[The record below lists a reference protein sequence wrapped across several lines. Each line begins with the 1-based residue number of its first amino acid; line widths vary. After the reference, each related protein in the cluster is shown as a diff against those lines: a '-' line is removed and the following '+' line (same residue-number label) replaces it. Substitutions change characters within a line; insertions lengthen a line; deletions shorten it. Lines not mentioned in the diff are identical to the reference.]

1 MKRLLRVV
9 ATVIVFGLGVYLT
22 SSSLPVASA
31 ESSGSM
37 FEPDEWRIGI
47 NVENRLVELGNAHVG
62 ETKVAGQTV
71 SVYTDYH
78 LGYRLDL
85 SSPDS
90 RMLGQ
95 THHSEIRSMKSYEV
109 GKDEIDID
117 TWAFKTSDDGGWSGL
132 NGASKGMEIARDEG
146 IFPINRDIEIN
157 YGVRT
162 GISTMADDY
171 KVELNYTLTAL
182 PPKTAVVKSITP
194 NKIQIDGDRVIK
206 AEGFGLTSGENN
218 MVTLGVDFNDNER
231 IDDNEKCALVG
242 SADGFRGEY
251 LVPELPDK
259 TNKGG
264 KYRLLIHD
272 ELGDDRDY
280 DSGHEITYYYQ
291 PTIEVKGS
299 HTPIKIKSS
308 IGVVDVVSAD
318 LSAAILTDDGEI
330 YTVGDMPLYYDD
342 ALAFERTPKPTLV
355 DLPDIHIVD
364 HPTSLAGYGNSYLLT
379 TVQGSVYGWGDNSGG
394 QLGEM
399 TDKTFVSK
407 PRLHPFFFDG
417 RQNVTKRIDSLAMG
431 NGFVAA
437 VARNGADSLLYS
449 WGRNDRGQGGWNSRE
464 IVASP
469 TPKSVVENTS
479 YAYSDDEYYVQV
491 DIGEDYLI
499 GLTNHGRVFTWGW
512 HGKENEGDLGD
523 GRLGF
528 TTTDYAVRVHEI
540 TNKDSKNYLRDV
552 YKDASNP
559 IVNVAAGRNF
569 GLALTQG
576 GDLYRWGDS
585 VCKNVNNLAC
595 DITDEID
602 LTDGEVIIGA
612 EADGDQAV
620 AWTSYGN
627 VYNVADTSFVK
638 ILTMA
643 NIEGVDL
650 GETSY
655 LWTGDGR
662 LYQWNGLD
670 TELTDITS
678 ELTNPAYVLK
688 VEGRHLNIAN
698 IWFDGNGDK
707 INNDAPVTKNCLSD
721 SECYLYLSTIE
732 INNSGSYYLYAETLF
747 GGKDSALVKVSKPT
761 ARSVVPDLT
770 KPTITPLVDKNMV
783 EEDEKSGDDLA
794 NTEEVKPSDTDKAN
808 DGDKVEDASE
818 NEVPE
823 TDVEITNDVTNKATK
838 PVDSGLG
845 ENNHPVDDAVD
856 DDSPLLADDGST
868 VELINNGAES
878 VLDSTSSVDIDNDT

>member
-1 MKRLLRVV
+1 MKRLLRIV

-47 NVENRLVELGNAHVG
+47 NVQNRNVNLGGAHIG
-62 ETKVAGQTV
+62 ETKVSGQTV
-71 SVYTDYH
+71 SIYTDYH

-85 SSPDS
+85 SSPDG
-90 RMLGQ
+90 RMIGSKY
-95 THHSEIRSMKSYEV
+95 HSEIQPMKNQKT
-109 GKDEIDID
+109 GKNGIEID
-117 TWAFKTSDDGGWSGL
+117 TWAFQIPNVSGWFGLGETSERVEL
-132 NGASKGMEIARDEG
+132 VKNEG
-146 IFPINRDIEIN
+146 IFPASRDIEIN
-157 YGVRT
+157 YGTKVSA
-162 GISTMADDY
+162 STVADDY
-171 KVELNYTLTAL
+171 KVKLNYTLTAL
-182 PPKTAVVKSITP
+182 PPRTAVIKSITP
-194 NKIQIDGDRVIK
+194 SRVQIDGDRVVDVD
-206 AEGFGLTSGENN
+206 GFGLTSGDNN
-218 MVTLGVDFNDNER
+218 AVTLGVDFNSNGQ
-231 IDDNEKCALVG
+231 IDDNEGCLLIG
-242 SADGFRGEY
+242 NADGFSGKYLMPKYPDETSWGGE
-251 LVPELPDK
+251 
-259 TNKGG
+259 
-264 KYRLLIHD
+264 YRLLIHD
-272 ELGDDRDY
+272 MLGDDNDY
-280 DSGHEITYYYQ
+280 DSGHEVVYYYQ
-291 PTIEVKGS
+291 PRIEIMGS
-299 HTPIKIKSS
+299 HTPIKVKSS
-308 IGVVDVVSAD
+308 VDIIDVVSTD

-364 HPTSLAGYGNSYLLT
+364 HPISLAGYGNSYLLT

-431 NGFVAA
+431 DGFVTA

-464 IVASP
+464 MLASS

-595 DITDEID
+595 DIADEID

-620 AWTSYGN
+620 VWTSYGN

-638 ILTMA
+638 ILMMA
-643 NIEGVDL
+643 NIEGVNL

-678 ELTNPAYVLK
+678 ELTNPTYVLK

-707 INNDAPVTKNCLSD
+707 INNDAPVAKNCLSD

-747 GGKDSALVKVSKPT
+747 GGKDSALVEVSKPT

-818 NEVPE
+818 DEVPE

-868 VELINNGAES
+868 VELIDNGAES
-878 VLDSTSSVDIDNDT
+878 VFDSTSSVDIDNDT

>member
-1 MKRLLRVV
+1 MKRLLRIV
-9 ATVIVFGLGVYLT
+9 ATVIVFGLGAYLT

-37 FEPDEWRIGI
+37 FEPDEWQIGI
-47 NVENRLVELGNAHVG
+47 NVQNRNVNLGGAHIG
-62 ETKVAGQTV
+62 ETKVSGQTV
-71 SVYTDYH
+71 SIYTDYH

-85 SSPDS
+85 SSPDG
-90 RMLGQ
+90 RMIGSKY
-95 THHSEIRSMKSYEV
+95 HSEIQPMKNQKTGKNRIEV
-109 GKDEIDID
+109 D
-117 TWAFKTSDDGGWSGL
+117 TWAFQIPNVSGWFGLGETSERVEL
-132 NGASKGMEIARDEG
+132 VKDEG
-146 IFPINRDIEIN
+146 IFPASRDIEIN
-157 YGVRT
+157 YGTKVSA
-162 GISTMADDY
+162 STVADDY
-171 KVELNYTLTAL
+171 KVKLNYTLTAL
-182 PPKTAVVKSITP
+182 PPRTAVIKSITP
-194 NKIQIDGDRVIK
+194 SRVQIDGDRVVDVD
-206 AEGFGLTSGENN
+206 GFGLTSGDNN
-218 MVTLGVDFNDNER
+218 AVTLGVDFNSNGQ
-231 IDDNEKCALVG
+231 IDDNEGCLLIGNV
-242 SADGFRGEY
+242 DGFSGKYLMPKYPDETSWGGE
-251 LVPELPDK
+251 
-259 TNKGG
+259 
-264 KYRLLIHD
+264 YRLLIHD
-272 ELGDDRDY
+272 MLGDDNDY
-280 DSGHEITYYYQ
+280 DSGHEVVYYYQ
-291 PTIEVKGS
+291 PRIKIMDS
-299 HTPIKIKSS
+299 HTPIKVKSS
-308 IGVVDVVSAD
+308 VDIVDVVSTD

-330 YTVGDMPLYYDD
+330 YAVGDMPLYYDD

-364 HPTSLAGYGNSYLLT
+364 HPTSLAGYGNSYLLI

-431 NGFVAA
+431 NGSVTA

-464 IVASP
+464 ILASP

-662 LYQWNGLD
+662 LYQWNDLD
-670 TELTDITS
+670 AELTDITS
-678 ELTNPAYVLK
+678 ELTNPTYVLK

-698 IWFDGNGDK
+698 IWFDENGDK

-747 GGKDSALVKVSKPT
+747 GGKDSALVEVSKPT

-818 NEVPE
+818 DEVSE

-868 VELINNGAES
+868 VELIDNGAES
-878 VLDSTSSVDIDNDT
+878 GWRRY